1 VVCIVGAEVLA
12 VQMDQLLLK
21 GLVGL
26 YPAEAIGATS
36 YNFMNTI
43 QHPSTAF
50 CNTTQGW
57 KKRFKRMPRKLFNPS
72 AVLASFFFTFK
83 VIASNG

>member
-1 VVCIVGAEVLA
+1 MVCIVWAEVLA

-26 YPAEAIGATS
+26 YPAEAIGA
-36 YNFMNTI
+36 
-43 QHPSTAF
+43 F
-50 CNTTQGW
+50 CNTTKGW
-57 KKRFKRMPRKLFNPS
+57 KKRFKRMPRKLFHPS
-72 AVLASFFFTFK
+72 PVLASFFFTFK